1 MHNEN
6 TNQCAKFIMQRLSFP
21 VNLLQYCWA
30 LGVVDSLKNQGW
42 TNEVNY
48 EIAGVTVGDSN
59 LISEAPR
66 KGRENADR
74 KVS

>member
-1 MHNEN
+1 M
-6 TNQCAKFIMQRLSFP
+6 QLRKFDMQR
-21 VNLLQYCWA
+21 VNVLQYYFG
-30 LGVVDSLKNQGW
+30 LGVIDSLENQSW

-66 KGRENADR
+66 KGRENADY
-74 KVS
+74 KVC